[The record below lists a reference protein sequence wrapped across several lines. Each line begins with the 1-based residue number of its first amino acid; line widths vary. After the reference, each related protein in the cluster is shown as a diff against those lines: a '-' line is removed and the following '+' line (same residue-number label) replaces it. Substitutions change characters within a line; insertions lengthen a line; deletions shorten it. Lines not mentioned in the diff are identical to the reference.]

1 MLPHVPKL
9 ILTGGWLQPESFH
22 GFSYGLDPDPLSYS
36 DLTKIYSDMILGRV
50 GIRDPFLNLITGPS
64 TAREVDAILSERLYG
79 LSPVRHVQAE
89 VGVLPR
95 SFPPHGP
102 KDGVYR
108 VSGFLSE
115 ETGPK

>member
-9 ILTGGWLQPESFH
+9 ILTGGWLAPTVPNTLRGFVEMIDTEPLCYKALVNSFAEMQKEM
-22 GFSYGLDPDPLSYS
+22 FVPY
-36 DLTKIYSDMILGRV
+36 IQ
-50 GIRDPFLNLITGPS
+50 LITGPS
-64 TAREVDAILSERLYG
+64 TAREVDAILSERLHG